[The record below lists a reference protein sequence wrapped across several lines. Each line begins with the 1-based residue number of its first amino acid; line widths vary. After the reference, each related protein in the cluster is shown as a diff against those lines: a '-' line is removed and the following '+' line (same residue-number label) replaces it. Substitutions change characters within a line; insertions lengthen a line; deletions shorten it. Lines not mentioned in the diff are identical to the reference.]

1 MAERNETGKQG
12 ERLACSYLEG
22 KGYLILDVNW
32 HFRHYEL
39 DIVASF
45 GGEMVVVEVKT
56 RSYDYLVAPELAVD
70 MRKIRRL
77 VIAADAYCRIKNV
90 DMPVRFDIISVIKTG
105 SSYKIVEHI
114 DDAFYPPVTC
124 RNSSSFAPY
133 QKH

>member
-56 RSYDYLVAPELAVD
+56 RSYDYLVAPDVAVD
-70 MRKIRRL
+70 VRKIRRT
-77 VIAADAYCRIKNV
+77 VVAADSYCHIKNV
-90 DMPVRFDIISVIKTG
+90 DMSVRFDIISVIKTG
-105 SSYKIVEHI
+105 SSYKIEDHI
-114 DDAFYPPVTC
+114 EDAFYPPVIC
-124 RNSSSFAPY
+124 RNSTSFTSY
-133 QKH
+133 H